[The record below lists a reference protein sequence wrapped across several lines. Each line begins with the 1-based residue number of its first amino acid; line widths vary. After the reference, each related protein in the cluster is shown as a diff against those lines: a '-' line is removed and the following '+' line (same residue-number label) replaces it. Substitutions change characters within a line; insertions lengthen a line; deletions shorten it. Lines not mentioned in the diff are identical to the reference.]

1 MLIICLNSVEAT
13 VMIIAACIPTLRP
26 VFLHFMSGNFSHN
39 DKLPGH
45 PELNFRTNMP
55 RLKNVITDI
64 YSTKVRDG
72 ADTDST
78 EDILPL
84 G

>member
-1 MLIICLNSVEAT
+1 
-13 VMIIAACIPTLRP
+13 MIIAACIPTLRP

-39 DKLPGH
+39 DRSSGDL
-45 PELNFRTNMP
+45 ELNSRIKMP
-55 RLKNVITDI
+55 RLKDVITDI
-64 YSTKVRDG
+64 YSTKVRNG